1 MKEKLLNFKET
12 IKKYNNILVNNI
24 YNFINK
30 YNIWIY
36 FIIITILA
44 VVARIVVFNKISGD
58 VNGFIFNWYEN
69 LYNEGFSALGKQNGD
84 YTPAYNYYLFFLSLF
99 RIEPKS
105 NTLLYFIKIYSVLFD
120 FGVAIIAS
128 LIIYKLT
135 DGNKIKTVLAYA
147 LTIMG
152 LTVILNSAWWGQ
164 CDSIYAFFLL
174 CAIYFFMMKK
184 QRTAMIFIGL
194 SFCFKLQTIFILP
207 VFIIAMLRKE
217 YKFRYLIWIPIIYI
231 IMCIPACFAA
241 NSFFDRLKECLL
253 VYVNQTGNSYKQLS
267 LNAGTLYTIIFT
279 NFKEELGLSS
289 MAIPFAVAVIGTFI
303 FIHFRTKKELNNLL
317 YFKLFALYSLLVPF
331 MLPHMHDRYYYISD
345 VLIPLYAL
353 INVKKFYVAILSV
366 TNSLIGYMVFLWN
379 IPFFGVVPQDG
390 SITDG
395 TKAMSF
401 RFGGILCLIAIIII
415 TIDLY
420 KELKDGND
428 EKEIENEIKKEEIED
443 KDNVEVIIDEKVEDN
458 VITENIMN
466 SNI

>member
-120 FGVAIIAS
+120 FGVASIAS

-164 CDSIYAFFLL
+164 CDSIYAF
-174 CAIYFFMMKK
+174 
-184 QRTAMIFIGL
+184 
-194 SFCFKLQTIFILP
+194 S
-207 VFIIAMLRKE
+207 
-217 YKFRYLIWIPIIYI
+217 
-231 IMCIPACFAA
+231 
-241 NSFFDRLKECLL
+241 
-253 VYVNQTGNSYKQLS
+253 
-267 LNAGTLYTIIFT
+267 
-279 NFKEELGLSS
+279 
-289 MAIPFAVAVIGTFI
+289 
-303 FIHFRTKKELNNLL
+303 HF
-317 YFKLFALYSLLVPF
+317 VPF
-331 MLPHMHDRYYYISD
+331 TFS
-345 VLIPLYAL
+345 
-353 INVKKFYVAILSV
+353 
-366 TNSLIGYMVFLWN
+366 
-379 IPFFGVVPQDG
+379 
-390 SITDG
+390 
-395 TKAMSF
+395 
-401 RFGGILCLIAIIII
+401 
-415 TIDLY
+415 
-420 KELKDGND
+420 
-428 EKEIENEIKKEEIED
+428 
-443 KDNVEVIIDEKVEDN
+443 
-458 VITENIMN
+458 
-466 SNI
+466 